1 MRFHVNRIVMAEK
14 GFKVDELKKQHHAER
29 KLKKETEK
37 KLKTLI
43 TLLEK
48 PEDQRSTNDIK

>member
-1 MRFHVNRIVMAEK
+1 MAEK